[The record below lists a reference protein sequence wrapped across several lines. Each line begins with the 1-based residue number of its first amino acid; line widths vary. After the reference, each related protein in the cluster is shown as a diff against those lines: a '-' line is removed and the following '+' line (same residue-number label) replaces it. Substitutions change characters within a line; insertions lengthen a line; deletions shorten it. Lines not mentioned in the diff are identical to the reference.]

1 MRFSTIIVSG
11 VLAALSVSAQ
21 NTTSA
26 VVSGTAAL
34 TPAQSSQAACL
45 SACPATD
52 PKCRDAC
59 IVDPTGVP
67 NPAIACINACVQGN
81 GTAAENAAYETC
93 QRNCRLSSAVLV
105 TATPAPTGT
114 GTGTKSGSTASAT
127 GAGTGATDSSSSGGV
142 KPAGT
147 SSGSGSATGGSS
159 TSSGAPAATSKSAAN
174 SDSVRV
180 GLTAA
185 GIFGA
190 FAAVLAL

>member
-21 NTTSA
+21 NTTAA
-26 VVSGTAAL
+26 VVSGTQGV
-34 TPAQSSQAACL
+34 TPAQSSQASCL
-45 SACPATD
+45 AACPATD

-59 IVDPTGVP
+59 IVDPTGIP

-105 TATPAPTGT
+105 TSTPAPGSATKTG
-114 GTGTKSGSTASAT
+114 SGASAT
-127 GAGTGATDSSSSGGV
+127 GTGATDSQSSGGV
-142 KPAGT
+142 KPGT
-147 SSGSGSATGGSS
+147 SSGAGAVSTGST
-159 TSSGAPAATSKSAAN
+159 TSSGTPAASSSSAAN
-174 SDSVRV
+174 SDNVRV